1 MQETTTYIFFESV
14 VEPLITKK
22 ESRDKMKSMQSPVVY
37 KTTLTFP
44 MVIFCNQIMTRQNK
58 LTNLT

>member
-22 ESRDKMKSMQSPVVY
+22 ESRDKMNAITCRIQNNFNFSHGNILQSNNDST
-37 KTTLTFP
+37 K
-44 MVIFCNQIMTRQNK
+44 
-58 LTNLT
+58 